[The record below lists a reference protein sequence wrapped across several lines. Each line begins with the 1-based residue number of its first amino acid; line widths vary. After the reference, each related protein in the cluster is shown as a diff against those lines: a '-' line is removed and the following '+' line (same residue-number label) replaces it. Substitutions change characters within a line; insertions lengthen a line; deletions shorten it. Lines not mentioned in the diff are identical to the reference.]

1 MAPRLSKRES
11 DALDEFLRDNLQV
24 DSHEVAALY
33 SVTHG
38 IINKRKAVIRRI
50 ALTGIDNRSKGGRPK
65 IIIPEI
71 LEYAI
76 ALIARDSTL
85 YLDEVADYLFME
97 FGIQLDIPQ
106 VSRLW
111 KQAGVSHK
119 KLSVQARQRN
129 EVLIAAW
136 TFKMTT
142 WDVRQLVFVDESAY
156 NERTGDRRYGWG
168 PSGHRAR
175 VKRWLKKSER

>member
-11 DALDEFLRDNLQV
+11 DALDKFLYNNLQV
-24 DSHEVAALY
+24 DSHEVTALY
-33 SVTHG
+33 SITHG
-38 IINKRKAVIRRI
+38 IINKRKAIICRI
-50 ALTGIDNRSKGGRPK
+50 ALISVNNWSKGNCLK
-65 IIIPEI
+65 IVTLEI

-97 FGIQLDIPQ
+97 FGIQLDISQ

-119 KLSVQARQRN
+119 KLSVQAR
-129 EVLIAAW
+129 
-136 TFKMTT
+136 
-142 WDVRQLVFVDESAY
+142 
-156 NERTGDRRYGWG
+156 
-168 PSGHRAR
+168 
-175 VKRWLKKSER
+175 